1 MKVKRYE
8 ARTMQEAIMMV
19 KAEMG
24 GDAVILHSKKIRK
37 GGFFGLFG
45 KPAFEV
51 VAAISP
57 EDQAKWI
64 RTKSAAKVA
73 ASARKEAAPAAEPTA
88 PEAMAGPELASLKQ
102 EILGVKQ
109 AISSLSQTLGTTALA
124 TVGLPSHVQR
134 LYSLLQEQGV
144 ADKHIKELISQVGQ
158 VSDPA
163 AAIEQARSILR
174 ESIQHSQ
181 APVTSHPRILALI
194 GPTGVGKTTTIAK
207 LAAQYAIFNGLN
219 VGLITADTY
228 RIAAVEQL
236 KTYAEIIGVPLQVVF
251 SVDEMKTAAE
261 RLGHKDIILVDTAGR
276 SQKNEEQVA
285 ELQSYLQAV
294 QPSDVALVLSAT
306 TSAPSLLDCIEC
318 FSPCQYNQLIFTKLD
333 EASTYGPMYSAI
345 RDAGKPLTYVTFGQ
359 TVPDDIRPGDP
370 DYIVQLLLTAGENN
384 GDEPEQRL

>member
-19 KAEMG
+19 KSEMG

-57 EDQAKWI
+57 EEQAKWI
-64 RTKSAAKVA
+64 RTKSAAK
-73 ASARKEAAPAAEPTA
+73 REAAPAKESVA
-88 PEAMAGPELASLKQ
+88 PRTVSQPELASLQQ

-109 AISSLSQTLGTTALA
+109 AINSLSNTLNTNAFS
-124 TVGLPSHVQR
+124 TVGVPSHLQ
-134 LYSLLQEQGV
+134 SLIGLLHQQGV
-144 ADKHIKELISQVGQ
+144 ADKHIRELIPRVVQTTNPSEALEQAKLALKESLHLSQV
-158 VSDPA
+158 A
-163 AAIEQARSILR
+163 AK
-174 ESIQHSQ
+174 
-181 APVTSHPRILALI
+181 SHPRVLALI

-251 SVDEMKTAAE
+251 SVDEMKSAVD
-261 RLGHKDIILVDTAGR
+261 RLGHKDVILVDTAGR

-306 TSAPSLLDCIEC
+306 TSAQSMIDCLEC
-318 FSPCQYNQLIFTKLD
+318 FSPCQYNQLIFTKID
-333 EASTYGPMYSAI
+333 EASSYGAMYGAI
-345 RDAGKPLTYVTFGQ
+345 RDAQKPLTFVTFGQ

-370 DYIVQLLLTAGENN
+370 DYIVQLLLSAGEKYSY
-384 GDEPEQRL
+384 EPKQRS

>member
-73 ASARKEAAPAAEPTA
+73 ASARKEAAPVAEPA
-88 PEAMAGPELASLKQ
+88 ASRAVAEPELASLKQ

-109 AISSLSQTLGTTALA
+109 AITSLSQTLSTTALA

-207 LAAQYAIFNGLN
+207 LAAQYAIF
-219 VGLITADTY
+219 
-228 RIAAVEQL
+228 
-236 KTYAEIIGVPLQVVF
+236 
-251 SVDEMKTAAE
+251 
-261 RLGHKDIILVDTAGR
+261 
-276 SQKNEEQVA
+276 
-285 ELQSYLQAV
+285 
-294 QPSDVALVLSAT
+294 
-306 TSAPSLLDCIEC
+306 
-318 FSPCQYNQLIFTKLD
+318 
-333 EASTYGPMYSAI
+333 
-345 RDAGKPLTYVTFGQ
+345 
-359 TVPDDIRPGDP
+359 
-370 DYIVQLLLTAGENN
+370 
-384 GDEPEQRL
+384 